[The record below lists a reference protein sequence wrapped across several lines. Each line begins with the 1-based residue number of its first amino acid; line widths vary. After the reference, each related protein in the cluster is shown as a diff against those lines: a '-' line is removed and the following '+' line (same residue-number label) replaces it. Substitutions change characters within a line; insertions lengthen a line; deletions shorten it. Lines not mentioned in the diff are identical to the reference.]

1 MLMADSP
8 EQALA
13 DLQRRCGSLMMA
25 TLSEDGQPHC
35 SYTPF
40 CLSGRDYL
48 VLVSELAQHTAN
60 LLARP
65 TLDIM
70 LIQDESDAKQL
81 FARNRLTLS
90 CSASPIPR
98 SDADYDRLLDAF
110 QAMHGKTVELLRQL
124 PDFHLLRLRPTAG
137 RLVLG
142 FGQAYE
148 LKGEN
153 LDQFELSRS
162 A

>member
-1 MLMADSP
+1 MADQP
-8 EQALA
+8 QKALA
-13 DLQRRCGSLMMA
+13 DLQQHCGSLMMA
-25 TLSEDGQPHC
+25 TSGEDGHPHC

-40 CLSGRDYL
+40 SLSGRDYL
-48 VLVSELAQHTAN
+48 VLVSELALHTRN

-65 TLDIM
+65 KLDIM

-90 CSASPIPR
+90 CVASPIPR
-98 SDADYDRLLDAF
+98 TDNNYTSLLDAF
-110 QAMHGKTVELLRQL
+110 QSTHGKTVELLRQL
-124 PDFHLLRLRPTAG
+124 PDFHLMRLSPQSG
-137 RLVLG
+137 RLVMG

-148 LKGEN
+148 LIGEG
-153 LDQFELSRS
+153 LDEFELSRS